1 MGGILDTVL
10 IGISQQYT
18 YLFFCF
24 SRVHTY
30 IPDFKNIFSFF
41 IGKMKDPGINLKSGH
56 TYSKIIYGFHNLRK
70 CRL

>member
-18 YLFFCF
+18 ICFLFFK
-24 SRVHTY
+24 SAHT
-30 IPDFKNIFSFF
+30 PDFKNNFSFF

>member
-1 MGGILDTVL
+1 M
-10 IGISQQYT
+10 
-18 YLFFCF
+18 
-24 SRVHTY
+24 HTHT
-30 IPDFKNIFSFF
+30 PDFKNNFSFL

>member
-18 YLFFCF
+18 YLFFVFQDCA
-24 SRVHTY
+24 HT
-30 IPDFKNIFSFF
+30 PDFKIIFSFF

>member
-10 IGISQQYT
+10 IGISQQ
-18 YLFFCF
+18 FVFCF

-30 IPDFKNIFSFF
+30 IPDFKNNFSFF

>member
-18 YLFFCF
+18 YLFFVF
-24 SRVHTY
+24 QSAHT
-30 IPDFKNIFSFF
+30 PDFKNNFSFF
-41 IGKMKDPGINLKSGH
+41 IGKMKDPGINLKSED

-70 CRL
+70 YRL